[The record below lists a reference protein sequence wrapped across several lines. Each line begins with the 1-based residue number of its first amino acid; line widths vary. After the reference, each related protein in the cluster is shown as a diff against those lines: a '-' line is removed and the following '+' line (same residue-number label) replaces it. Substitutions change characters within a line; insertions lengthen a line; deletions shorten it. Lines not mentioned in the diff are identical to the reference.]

1 MESIVQGFVNLLG
14 VWLPRIVA
22 ALAIL
27 LVGWIVALIVR
38 AIARRLLKWLKL
50 DARLAKGMEGTDE
63 KPMSVENIIAQLVY
77 YVVIFIGVLGSA
89 RTRWA

>member
-1 MESIVQGFVNLLG
+1 MESIVQGFVNLLV
-14 VWLPRIVA
+14 VWVPRIVA

-38 AIARRLLKWLKL
+38 AITRRLLNWLKL

-63 KPMSVENIIAQLVY
+63 KPISVENMIAQLVY
-77 YVVIFIGVLGSA
+77 YIIIFIAVLA
-89 RTRWA
+89 RA